1 MPVSVTVG
9 KHPVQLRKGNAMS
22 GYLRL
27 VGPAVVTACVLG
39 GWAGTATAGAQ
50 SACADLGGT
59 VEPDHICQV
68 HTVTSCYTLD
78 YTFPVDYPDQQALSA
93 ALTHERDGFVNWVAK
108 HGPDEHDQSYHDQS
122 YQEVVTATTYRSGTP
137 ATGTQSLVLEIEDD
151 TGAAHQG
158 HPDTRFTA
166 FNYDLGKSAP
176 ITFDTLFKPGA
187 KPLDVLSPAVQRELA
202 KHQAAAAPT
211 FNGLDANAYQNFA
224 ITDDA
229 VIFFFGENRLI
240 QDDNGPHEVSQPRA
254 DLASLMA
261 V

>member
-1 MPVSVTVG
+1 M
-9 KHPVQLRKGNAMS
+9 
-22 GYLRL
+22 
-27 VGPAVVTACVLG
+27 TACILG
-39 GWAGTATAGAQ
+39 GWAGAGTAGAV
-50 SACADLGGT
+50 SACGDVGGT
-59 VEPDHICQV
+59 VDPDHICHV
-68 HTVTSCYTLD
+68 HTVTSSYTLD
-78 YTFPVDYPDQQALSA
+78 YTFPVDYPDQQALSG
-93 ALTHERDGFVNWVAK
+93 ALTNERNRFVDWVATY
-108 HGPDEHDQSYHDQS
+108 GPDGRGRP

-137 ATGTQSLVLEIEDD
+137 TTGTQSIVLDIEDD

-158 HPDTRFTA
+158 HPDTRFAA
-166 FNYDLGKSAP
+166 FNYDLAKGTP

-187 KPLDVLSPAVQRELA
+187 TPLDVLYPAVQRELA

-240 QDDNGPHEVSQPRA
+240 QDDNGPHDVSVPRG
-254 DLASLMA
+254 DLASLIA

>member
-1 MPVSVTVG
+1 
-9 KHPVQLRKGNAMS
+9 MS

-27 VGPAVVTACVLG
+27 LGPAVVTACVLG
-39 GWAGTATAGAQ
+39 GWAGTGTAGAQ

-59 VEPDHICQV
+59 VDPDHICHV
-68 HTVTSCYTLD
+68 HTVTSSYTLD

-93 ALTHERDGFVNWVAK
+93 GLTHERDGFVSWVAK
-108 HGPDEHDQSYHDQS
+108 YRPDGRDRL

-137 ATGTQSLVLEIEDD
+137 ATGTQSLVLEVEDD
-151 TGAAHQG
+151 IGAAHQG
-158 HPDTRFTA
+158 HPDSRYTA
-166 FNYDLGKSAP
+166 FNYDLGKRAP
-176 ITFDTLFKPGA
+176 ITFDTLFKAGTT
-187 KPLDVLSPAVQRELA
+187 PLDVLYPAVQRELA
-202 KHQAAAAPT
+202 KHQGPAAPT
-211 FNGLDANAYQNFA
+211 FDGLDANAYQNFA

-240 QDDNGPHEVSQPRA
+240 QDDNGPHEVSVPRA

>member
-1 MPVSVTVG
+1 
-9 KHPVQLRKGNAMS
+9 MS

-59 VEPDHICQV
+59 VDPQHTCHV
-68 HTVTSCYTLD
+68 HADSSSYTLD
-78 YTFPVDYPDQQALSA
+78 YTFPVDYPDQQALSDF
-93 ALTHERDGFVNWVAK
+93 LTHERDGFVNWVAK
-108 HGPDEHDQSYHDQS
+108 YGPDGRDLP
-122 YQEVVTATTYRSGTP
+122 YQDVVTATSYRSGAA
-137 ATGTQSLVLEIEDD
+137 ATGTQSLVLEINGD

-158 HPDTRFTA
+158 HPDTSFKA
-166 FNYDLGKSAP
+166 FNYDLGKGTP
-176 ITFDTLFKPGA
+176 ITFDTLFKPGT
-187 KPLDVLSPAVQRELA
+187 KPLDVLYPAVQRELA

-229 VIFFFGENRLI
+229 VIFFFFGENRLI